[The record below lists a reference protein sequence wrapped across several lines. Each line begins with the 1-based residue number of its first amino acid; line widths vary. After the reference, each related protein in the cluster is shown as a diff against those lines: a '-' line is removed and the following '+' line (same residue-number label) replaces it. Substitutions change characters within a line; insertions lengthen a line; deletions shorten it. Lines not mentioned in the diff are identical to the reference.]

1 VYVPGTAGGGIERSL
16 VWVDRQGR
24 EEPVPAPPRPY
35 SWVRVSPDGT
45 RLSMEVQDRAN
56 TDIWIYD
63 LARRT
68 STRLTFAPEADRYPV
83 WTPDGQRVAYTSGSD
98 IVWKPPDGTG
108 DIERLLTGLNAP
120 RPFSWSGDGKKL
132 IYDVGGASGDVAVLS
147 LDGERR
153 PQALIETEFGTARP
167 AMSPDDR
174 WLAYQSNESGPYQ
187 IHVQPFPEVGGGRW
201 QISTDGGLN
210 PVFSP
215 NGRELFY
222 DTGNALMVVPIDTKT
237 TFSPGT
243 PQVLF
248 QGAYFYGPTGA
259 GGRAYD
265 IAPDGQRFLML
276 KNAGA
281 GGSLSASIIVVEN
294 WFEELRQ
301 RVPTR

>member
-1 VYVPGTAGGGIERSL
+1 MYVPGTAGGIERSL

-24 EEPVPAPPRPY
+24 EEQIPAPTRSY